1 MLQPE
6 LEAGDTVVE
15 VAELEKFHCFA
26 DVPPQAVARLAK
38 LAVRRRYRKG
48 MVLCFEGEPVDAV
61 YFIVDGRVKLSVTNE
76 DGREQ
81 ILALLGPGDLFPYT
95 SFLNGD
101 RCAAS
106 AQALEQTVTL
116 AVRPDQLR
124 RLLLAEPV
132 LATAFLAVLAERIHH
147 LEETVRDLSLRTVP
161 GRLARVL
168 INEAYRFGEKVE
180 DGYEFPF
187 RYTQQDLAHLVGAT
201 RETVSRTLSAFRRD
215 GALRPGRRGRVYA
228 DPRRLAQWL

>member
-15 VAELEKFHCFA
+15 VAELEKFHCFSE
-26 DVPPQAVARLAK
+26 VPPDAVARLAQ

-61 YFIVDGRVKLSVTNE
+61 HFIVDGRVKLWVTNE

-95 SFLNGD
+95 SFVNGD
-101 RCAAS
+101 RCAGS
-106 AQALEQTVTL
+106 AQALQQTVTL

-124 RLLLAEPV
+124 RLLLEQPL
-132 LATAFLAVLAERIHH
+132 LATAFLSVLAERIHH

-168 INEAYRFGEKVE
+168 INEAYRYGEKVE

-201 RETVSRTLSAFRRD
+201 RETVSRTLSAFRRE
-215 GALRPGRRGRVYA
+215 GALRPGRKGRVYA
-228 DPRRLAQWL
+228 DIRLLAQWL